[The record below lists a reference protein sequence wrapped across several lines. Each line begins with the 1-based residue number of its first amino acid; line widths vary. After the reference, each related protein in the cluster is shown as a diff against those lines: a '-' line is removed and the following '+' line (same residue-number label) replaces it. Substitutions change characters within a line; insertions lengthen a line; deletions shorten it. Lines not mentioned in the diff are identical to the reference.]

1 MTKRPPYED
10 KLHVDMPLDEAL
22 ERLVGVD
29 PKEMHANIKRAKQ
42 RKPPGGI
49 TPPPDDRTNVE
60 DLRVARIK
68 KRNRGR

>member
-1 MTKRPPYED
+1 MTKRKPYEG
-10 KLHVDMPLDEAL
+10 KLHLDMPMGEAL

-42 RKPPGGI
+42 SKPPGGKE
-49 TPPPDDRTNVE
+49 PPPDDTTNVS
-60 DLRVARIK
+60 DLRAARNR

>member
-10 KLHVDMPLDEAL
+10 KLHLDMPLGEAMD
-22 ERLVGVD
+22 RLVGVD

-42 RKPPGGI
+42 RKPPGGSE
-49 TPPPDDRTNVE
+49 PPPDDTTNVE
-60 DLRVARIK
+60 DLRAARIK

>member
-10 KLHVDMPLDEAL
+10 RLHIDMPLDEAL

-42 RKPPGGI
+42 RKPSGGSE
-49 TPPPDDRTNVE
+49 PPPDDTTNVA
-60 DLRVARIK
+60 DLRAARIK